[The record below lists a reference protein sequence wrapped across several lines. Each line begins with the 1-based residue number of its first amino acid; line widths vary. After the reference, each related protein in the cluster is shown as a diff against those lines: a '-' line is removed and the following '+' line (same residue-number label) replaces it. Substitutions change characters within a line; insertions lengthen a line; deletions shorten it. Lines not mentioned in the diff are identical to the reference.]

1 MTQETFGGRVA
12 RMMREAGVFQA
23 DLAGAVGVDRTHIT
37 RLLLDG
43 RKVRAYEVF
52 LIADAFGIEVRE
64 LIDGLPLPAEVE
76 RARAELEHLD
86 NLLLKAERERDAA
99 RAELRG
105 ARAEASR
112 LRYALAEKK
121 RRPPIG
127 DAESEAAARQ
137 LAEARV
143 EALEAELAETRR
155 QLDVLRSEGRDAR
168 LDDALLQMYAVLGA
182 LMVGSEPHP
191 SRGHHTD

>member
-1 MTQETFGGRVA
+1 MSQETFGGRVT
-12 RMMREAGVFQA
+12 RMMREAGVFQQ
-23 DLAGAVGVDRTHIT
+23 DLAGAVGVDRSHIT

-43 RKVRAYEVF
+43 RNVRAYEVF

-76 RARAELEHLD
+76 RARGELEHLT
-86 NLLLKAERERDAA
+86 NLILKAERERDAA

-112 LRYALAEKK
+112 LRFALAEKK
-121 RRPPIG
+121 RRPAVG
-127 DAESEAAARQ
+127 EAASEAAARQ
-137 LAEARV
+137 LAEARA

-155 QLDVLRSEGRDAR
+155 ALDEARAALRGRSVDE
-168 LDDALLQMYAVLGA
+168 ALTRMYAVLAA

-191 SRGHHTD
+191 SRGHHGG